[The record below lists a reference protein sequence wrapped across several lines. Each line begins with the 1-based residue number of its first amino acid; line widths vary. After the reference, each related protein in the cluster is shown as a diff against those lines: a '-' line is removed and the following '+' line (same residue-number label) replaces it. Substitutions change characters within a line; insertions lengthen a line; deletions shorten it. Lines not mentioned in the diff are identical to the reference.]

1 MKFRKCLLLLVTIS
15 SFLPY
20 SAPALLMRESGPEP
34 IIVQIKESL
43 RQSDDLDSELAKLAS
58 VERESSVAV
67 EKRWAGVKYL
77 ELVSFPKNFTE
88 AQALAVVAKLQ
99 QLPSVEKVVAFS
111 AFNLEFR
118 SGDFSR
124 EFKGNQAVPDVA
136 RRGFDA
142 DRLSRGSHVAPDI
155 ATALKAEHVP
165 NRIIVRWK
173 DEYVWKADKTG
184 FSQQAANF
192 HAQAGARVT
201 DERKTGA
208 PNLLIQTLEF
218 DSSKASVASMLARYQ
233 ASQWVDYAQPDYV
246 YSINATPNDPYYGPY
261 QYNLVQI
268 NGPSAWDITTGY
280 QYWKVAVG
288 DTGANI
294 NHPEFAPNL
303 APGYYNFV
311 SNNNNVADD
320 NGHGSNVAS
329 IIGARGNNGYGMT
342 GIDWS
347 VWLLHLKV
355 LNAQG
360 SGASSTIAAAID
372 YAYGQQAIAMNLSLG
387 TGASGSLDLT
397 LRDAVRRARNNNM
410 VMVCAAGNG
419 DANGNGLNSD
429 LSNNLISPASI
440 PTDNNIAVGA
450 VDSSDARA
458 GFSNYGAYR
467 VELGAPGMYILGL
480 AQTPDVYSQYSGT
493 SQATPHV
500 TGALELVKT
509 LYPWE
514 NYFGIRDRV
523 LMGVDSVAGL
533 SPDSPTGGFR
543 TGGRL
548 NLNTSLMKRNM
559 MRNLSTR
566 ARVENGDRRMI
577 GGFYIAGTG
586 TLKVAIRG
594 LGPSLPPLGVARLN
608 NPMITLNNGAG
619 QQVSFNDD
627 WNNLPQDQKNDLASV
642 GLTPTDGREAAM
654 VQTLSAGAYTV
665 FVDSQDGQF
674 GVGSFE
680 IYEME
685 GNNNEQ
691 TRLVNVSTR
700 CIVGTGDEVAIAGTI
715 LGDPGQANSVVPK
728 RRLLSFGKGPSLAL
742 SGLSGTLPNPYIELH
757 DGSGATIAA
766 NDQWQDIDGSSTG
779 LEDKLNES
787 GFAPA
792 NGNESAV
799 WPTLRPGFYTSVL
812 RDANGASG
820 LGLVEFYEY

>member
-1 MKFRKCLLLLVTIS
+1 MKFKKSLLLLVTAG

-34 IIVQIKESL
+34 IIVQVKESL

-58 VERESSVAV
+58 VERASSVAV

-77 ELVSFPKNFTE
+77 ELISFPKNFTE

-99 QLPSVEKVVAFS
+99 QLPSVEKVVALS

-124 EFKGNQAVPDVA
+124 EFKANQAIPEVA
-136 RRGFDA
+136 RRGLDA

-155 ATALKAEHVP
+155 ASALKAEHVP

-173 DEYVWKADKTG
+173 DEYVWRADKTG
-184 FSQQAANF
+184 FSQQVANF

-233 ASQWVDYAQPDYV
+233 ASPWVDYAQPDYV
-246 YSINATPNDPYYGPY
+246 YSMNLTPNDPYYAGY
-261 QYNLVQI
+261 QSNLPQI
-268 NGPSAWDITTGY
+268 KAPQAWDITQGNSSF
-280 QYWKVAVG
+280 KVAVG

-294 NHPEFAPNL
+294 NHPEFYPFSS
-303 APGYYNFV
+303 GYNFV
-311 SNNNNVADD
+311 SNNTNVTDD
-320 NGHGSNVAS
+320 NGHGSNVAA
-329 IIGARGNNGYGMT
+329 IIGAKGNNGYGMA
-342 GIDWS
+342 GITWN
-347 VWLLHLKV
+347 VLLLHLKV

-360 SGASSTIAAAID
+360 SGASSTIAAGID
-372 YAYGQQAIAMNLSLG
+372 YAYQQGSLAINLSLG

-397 LRDAVRRARNNNM
+397 LRDAVRRARTNNM
-410 VMVCAAGNG
+410 VVVCSAGNG

-429 LSNNLISPASI
+429 LSYNLISPASI

-450 VDSSDARA
+450 VDSNDVRA
-458 GFSNYGAYR
+458 NFSNYGAYR
-467 VELGAPGMYILGL
+467 VELGAPGILILGL
-480 AQTPDVYSQYSGT
+480 AQTVGYYSQYSGT
-493 SQATPHV
+493 SQAAPHV
-500 TGALELVKT
+500 SGALDLVKAA
-509 LYPWE
+509 YPWE

-523 LMGVDSVAGL
+523 LMGAESIPSLNGV
-533 SPDSPTGGFR
+533 FR
-543 TGGRL
+543 SGGRL

-566 ARVENGDRRMI
+566 ARVENGDRILI

-608 NPMITLNNGAG
+608 NPKIRLNNGAG
-619 QQVSFNDD
+619 QEVFANDD
-627 WNNLPQDQKNDLASV
+627 WNNLPQDQKNDLG
-642 GLTPTDGREAAM
+642 GLTPVDGREAAM

-665 FVDSQDGQF
+665 FVESQDGQF

-685 GNNNEQ
+685 DNNNEQ

-715 LGDPGQANSVVPK
+715 LGDPGQANSVVPQ
-728 RRLLSFGKGPSLAL
+728 RRLLCFGKGPSLPL
-742 SGLSGTLPNPYIELH
+742 GGTLPNPNLELK
-757 DGSGATIAA
+757 DGAGTTLAS
-766 NDQWQDIDGSSTG
+766 NNQWQDIDGSSTG
-779 LEDKLNES
+779 LQDKLVES
-787 GFAPA
+787 GFAPSSL
-792 NGNESAV
+792 NESAI
-799 WPTLRPGFYTSVL
+799 WPTLKPGFFTAILS
-812 RDANGASG
+812 DADGANG

>member
-1 MKFRKCLLLLVTIS
+1 
-15 SFLPY
+15 
-20 SAPALLMRESGPEP
+20 MRESGPEP
-34 IIVQIKESL
+34 IIVQLKESL

-124 EFKGNQAVPDVA
+124 EFKGNQAIPDVA

-184 FSQQAANF
+184 FSQQVADF

-201 DERKTGA
+201 DERKSGA

-233 ASQWVDYAQPDYV
+233 ASPLVDYAQPDYV
-246 YSINATPNDPYYGPY
+246 YSMSLTPNDPFFAGY

-268 NGPSAWDITTGY
+268 KADIAWNTTTGT
-280 QYWKVAVG
+280 QSLVVAVG
-288 DTGANI
+288 DTGANVA
-294 NHPEFAPNL
+294 HPEFAPNL
-303 APGYYNFV
+303 ASGSYNFV
-311 SNNNNVADD
+311 SNNTNVADD
-320 NGHGSNVAS
+320 NGHGSNVAA
-329 IIGARGNNGYGMT
+329 IIGAKGNNNYGMT
-342 GIDWS
+342 GVDWNVS
-347 VWLLHLKV
+347 LLHLKV

-360 SGASSTIAAAID
+360 SGASSTVAAGID
-372 YAYGQQAIAMNLSLG
+372 YAYQHGAIAINLSLG
-387 TGASGSLDLT
+387 NGASGSLDLT
-397 LRDAVRRARNNNM
+397 LRDAVRRARTNNM
-410 VMVCAAGNG
+410 VVVCAAGNG

-450 VDSSDARA
+450 VDSSDAKT

-467 VELGAPGMYILGL
+467 VELAAPGVAILGL
-480 AQTPDVYSQYSGT
+480 AQTVGVYSQFTGT

-500 TGALELVKT
+500 TGALELVKSA
-509 LYPWE
+509 YPWE
-514 NYFGIRDRV
+514 GYSGIRDRV
-523 LMGVDSVAGL
+523 LMGVDSVPSLNGF
-533 SPDSPTGGFR
+533 FR

-548 NLNTSLMKRNM
+548 NIATSLMKRNM

-594 LGPSLPPLGVARLN
+594 LGPSLPPLGVVRLN

-619 QQVSFNDD
+619 QQVFFNDD

-685 GNNNEQ
+685 GNTNEQ

-715 LGDPGQANSVVPK
+715 LGDPSQAGQAVPK

-757 DGSGATIAA
+757 DGSGATIAS

-799 WPTLRPGFYTSVL
+799 WPTLQPGFYTSIL

>member
-1 MKFRKCLLLLVTIS
+1 
-15 SFLPY
+15 
-20 SAPALLMRESGPEP
+20 MRESGPEP
-34 IIVQIKESL
+34 IIVQIKESV

-77 ELVSFPKNFTE
+77 ELVSFSKNFTE

-124 EFKGNQAVPDVA
+124 EFKANQAIPDVA

-142 DRLSRGSHVAPDI
+142 DRLSRGSHVASDI

-184 FSQQAANF
+184 FSQQVANF

-201 DERKTGA
+201 DERKSGA

-218 DSSKASVASMLARYQ
+218 DRSKASVSSMLARYQ

-246 YSINATPNDPYYGPY
+246 YSMSLTPNDPFYAPY
-261 QYNLVQI
+261 QQNLPQI
-268 NGPSAWDITTGY
+268 KADIAWNTTQGT
-280 QYWKVAVG
+280 QSLVVAVG

-303 APGYYNFV
+303 ASGSYNFV
-311 SNNNNVADD
+311 SNNTNVADD
-320 NGHGSNVAS
+320 NGHGSNVAA
-329 IIGARGNNGYGMT
+329 IIGAKGNNNYGMT
-342 GIDWS
+342 GVDWNVS
-347 VWLLHLKV
+347 LLHLKV

-360 SGASSTIAAAID
+360 SGASSTVAAGID
-372 YAYGQQAIAMNLSLG
+372 YAYQHGAIAINLSLG
-387 TGASGSLDLT
+387 NSASGSLDLT
-397 LRDAVRRARNNNM
+397 LRDAVRRAQANNM
-410 VMVCAAGNG
+410 VVVCAAGNG
-419 DANGNGLNSD
+419 DANGTGLNSD
-429 LSNNLISPASI
+429 LSGNLISPASI

-450 VDSSDARA
+450 VDSTDTKT

-467 VELGAPGMYILGL
+467 VELAAPGVMILGL
-480 AQTPDVYSQYSGT
+480 NQTVGAYYQYTGT

-500 TGALELVKT
+500 TGALELVKSV
-509 LYPWE
+509 YPWE
-514 NYFGIRDRV
+514 GYSGIRDRV
-523 LMGVDSVAGL
+523 LMGVDSVPSLNGV
-533 SPDSPTGGFR
+533 FR

-548 NLNTSLMKRNM
+548 NVATSLMKRNM

-619 QQVSFNDD
+619 QQVFFNDD
-627 WNNLPQDQKNDLASV
+627 WNNLPQDQKNDLASA

-685 GNNNEQ
+685 GNTNEQ

-715 LGDPGQANSVVPK
+715 LGDPGWADPVPK
-728 RRLLSFGKGPSLAL
+728 RRVLSFGKGPSLAL
-742 SGLSGTLPNPYIELH
+742 SGLSGTLPNPYLELH
-757 DGSGATIAA
+757 DGSGAIVVA

-799 WPTLRPGFYTSVL
+799 WPTLRPGFYTSIL

>member
-1 MKFRKCLLLLVTIS
+1 
-15 SFLPY
+15 
-20 SAPALLMRESGPEP
+20 
-34 IIVQIKESL
+34 
-43 RQSDDLDSELAKLAS
+43 
-58 VERESSVAV
+58 V

-88 AQALAVVAKLQ
+88 AQALAVVTKLQ

-124 EFKGNQAVPDVA
+124 EFKANQAIPDVA

-142 DRLSRGSHVAPDI
+142 DRLSRGSHLVPDI

-233 ASQWVDYAQPDYV
+233 ASQWVDYAQPDYI
-246 YSINATPNDPYYGPY
+246 YSMNFTPNDPYYAPY
-261 QYNLVQI
+261 QQNLPQI
-268 NGPSAWDITTGY
+268 KANTAWDVTMGDPSL
-280 QYWKVAVG
+280 KVAIG

-294 NHPEFAPNL
+294 NHPEFYPFSS
-303 APGYYNFV
+303 GYNFV
-311 SNNNNVADD
+311 SNNTNVTDD
-320 NGHGSNVAS
+320 NGHGSNVAA
-329 IIGARGNNGYGMT
+329 IIGAKGNNGYGMT
-342 GIDWS
+342 GITWN
-347 VWLLHLKV
+347 VLLLHLKV

-360 SGASSTIAAAID
+360 SGSSSTIAAGID
-372 YAYGQQAIAMNLSLG
+372 YAYGQGAIAINLSLG

-397 LRDAVRRARNNNM
+397 LRDAVRRARTGNM
-410 VMVCAAGNG
+410 VVVCAAGNG

-429 LSNNLISPASI
+429 LSGNLISPASI

-450 VDSSDARA
+450 VDSNDARTS
-458 GFSNYGAYR
+458 FSNYGAYR
-467 VELGAPGMYILGL
+467 VELAAPGVAILGL
-480 AQTPDVYSQYSGT
+480 AQTVGVYSQFTGT

-500 TGALELVKT
+500 TGALELVKS

-514 NYFGIRDRV
+514 GYFGIRDRV
-523 LMGVDSVAGL
+523 LMGVDSVPSLNGF
-533 SPDSPTGGFR
+533 FR

-548 NLNTSLMKRNM
+548 NVATSLMKRNM

-619 QQVSFNDD
+619 QQVFFNDD
-627 WNNLPQDQKNDLASV
+627 WNNLPQDQKNDLANA

-685 GNNNEQ
+685 GNTNEQ

-742 SGLSGTLPNPYIELH
+742 SGLSGTLPNPYLELH
-757 DGSGATIAA
+757 DGSGATVVS

-792 NGNESAV
+792 NASESAV
-799 WPTLRPGFYTSVL
+799 WPTLKPGFYTSIL